1 MYGVMLSSGKCAVCS
16 PASQCG
22 AFALERVSRK
32 PYFFSFYT
40 MINSFGP
47 ESLLFFFSS
56 FALASAAMVLRARNP
71 VHAVLYL
78 VLTFCQAA
86 ALLVL
91 LGLDF
96 FAMLFLVVYV
106 GAIAVLFLF
115 VIMMLNVKVVEIH
128 DTTSRFLPFAGILGF
143 LFFGQLL
150 LVFATAFPAI
160 LSTPFATH
168 SYIVSGFPVEL
179 FLREMCQWFFGNLSW
194 GQLQADLAIC
204 AEELTLIQ
212 EAHPK
217 ILVLPEYLDWKA
229 QLNTLTS
236 VQAIGTVLYTEYI
249 LFFLLAS
256 LILLVAMIGAIML
269 TLHKGSSVKR
279 QVVADQNAREPTQ
292 TIYRVSSLQ

>member
-1 MYGVMLSSGKCAVCS
+1 M
-16 PASQCG
+16 
-22 AFALERVSRK
+22 
-32 PYFFSFYT
+32 T
-40 MINSFGP
+40 
-47 ESLLFFFSS
+47 SLLFFFSS

-86 ALLVL
+86 ALLIL

-150 LVFATAFPAI
+150 LVFATAFPALLPMYESI
-160 LSTPFATH
+160 L
-168 SYIVSGFPVEL
+168 IGFPIEFLCREL
-179 FLREMCQWFFGNLSW
+179 GQWCFGSLTW
-194 GQLQADLAIC
+194 GQLQADWVIC
-204 AEELTLIQ
+204 MEELLNLHKTHPTPLI
-212 EAHPK
+212 
-217 ILVLPEYLDWKA
+217 LPEYLDWHA
-229 QLNTLTS
+229 QLTTLS
-236 VQAIGTVLYTEYI
+236 SIQAIGTVLYTEYV

-279 QVVADQNAREPTQ
+279 QIVSDQNAREPTQ
-292 TIYRVSSLQ
+292 TIYRISSIA